1 MDNTEKIDHTA
12 AREFLSQLHTLASMA
27 PLNLMRVILEA
38 ATHIE
43 NHNFMAAS
51 YCLLK
56 ALDSSSDISIWDAKV
71 IALSDSLITWA
82 RAKKTNQ
89 S

>member
-1 MDNTEKIDHTA
+1 MTTEKIDHTA

-27 PLNLMRVILEA
+27 QLKSMRVILDA
-38 ATHIE
+38 AIHIE
-43 NHNFMAAS
+43 NHNFRAAS

-56 ALDSSSDISIWDAKV
+56 ALDSCSDISIWDTKV